1 MIHLAFL
8 IAAAEPTQTQVIGVG
23 ANSCGSFVD
32 TRTQPFSRGIY
43 VQWLVGFLM
52 EFNITN
58 RQGILD
64 AMGHTDKAGVEA
76 WLDTY
81 CSAHPLI
88 PFATASE
95 ALLVELSGLERRAQ
109 GRK

>member
-8 IAAAEPTQTQVIGVG
+8 IAAAEPTQIQIIGAG
-23 ANSCGSFVD
+23 TNSCGAFMD
-32 TRTQPFSRGIY
+32 TRSQPLSRGIY
-43 VQWLVGFLM
+43 IQWLAGFLT

-64 AMGHTDKAGVEA
+64 AMGHTDKAGLEA
-76 WLDTY
+76 WLDGY

-95 ALLVELSGLERRAQ
+95 ALLVELSDSERRAQ